1 MIRALVSNLG
11 WKLLSLAL
19 AVLLWLTFASAP
31 EVATSLAVPVE
42 FQHIPAELEIVSN
55 LPERVQLQVQ
65 GAAGKLDA
73 LDLSAISVVLNLS
86 DVRSPGQRTFTL
98 DSHNVRLPLGVRLI
112 RAVPGQLRVEFERR
126 ASAEVPVRVRF
137 SGPPPHGY
145 HVRRFEVHPAKLTVL
160 GPESRV
166 RQVEYAETDPVELE
180 PKAGEQEHRV
190 NAFVREPQ
198 VRFATPPLVRVKVL
212 LEAAGAVAR

>member
-1 MIRALVSNLG
+1 MIRLLFGNLG

-42 FQHIPAELEIVSN
+42 FQHIPEGLEIVSN
-55 LPERVQLQVQ
+55 LPERAQLQVQ
-65 GAAGKLDA
+65 GAASRLDA
-73 LDLSAISVVLNLS
+73 IDLKAVAVVLNLS
-86 DVRSPGQRTFTL
+86 GVQSPGQRTFTI

-126 ASAEVPVRVRF
+126 GASEVPVRVRF

-145 HVRRFEVHPAKLTVL
+145 RMAHFEVQPAKLTIL
-160 GPESRV
+160 GPQSRV
-166 RQVEYAETDPVELE
+166 GEVEQAETDAVELA
-180 PKAGEQEHRV
+180 PKAGEADYRV

-198 VRFATPPLVRVKVL
+198 VRFATSPLVRVRVT
-212 LEAAGAVAR
+212 LEATGAGPK

>member
-1 MIRALVSNLG
+1 MRRVLVSNLG

-42 FQHIPAELEIVSN
+42 FQHIPADLEIVSN

-65 GAAGKLDA
+65 GVASKLDA
-73 LDLSAISVVLNLS
+73 LDLSAVSVVLNLS
-86 DVRSPGQRTFTL
+86 EIRAPGQRTFTL

-137 SGPPPHGY
+137 SQPPPPGF
-145 HVRRFEVHPAKLTVL
+145 HVSHFQVQPAKLVIL

-166 RQVEYAETDPVELE
+166 RQVEHAETDPIELD
-180 PKAGEQEHRV
+180 PKAGQQEHRV
-190 NAFVREPQ
+190 DAFVREPQ
-198 VRFATPPLVRVKVL
+198 VRFATPPLVRVRVL
-212 LEAAGAVAR
+212 LEPTGAEAK

>member
-1 MIRALVSNLG
+1 MMRALVSNLG

-31 EVATSLAVPVE
+31 EVATSAAVPVE
-42 FQHIPAELEIVSN
+42 FQHIPGNLEIVSN

-65 GAAGKLDA
+65 GAASKVDA
-73 LDLSAISVVLNLS
+73 MDLSSIAVVLNLS

-98 DSHNVRLPLGVRLI
+98 DSHSVRLPLGVRLI
-112 RAVPGQLRVEFERR
+112 RVVPGQLRVEFERR
-126 ASAEVPVRVRF
+126 ASRTVPVRVRF
-137 SGPPPHGY
+137 TAPLPRDY
-145 HVRRFEVHPAKLTVL
+145 HLSRFEAHPDKLTVL

-166 RQVEYAETDPVELE
+166 QQVEHAETDPIELE

-190 NAFVREPQ
+190 NVFVREPQ
-198 VRFATPPLVRVKVL
+198 VRFATQPQVRVKVL
-212 LEAAGAVAR
+212 VEATGARAK